1 MLADSSQP
9 SSFHHVTVLQRELVE
24 GLLPDRGGWFL
35 DATLGGGG
43 HSELLLSEWPNTQVI
58 GLDRDPAAIAA
69 SQTRLQ
75 LYSDRVQ
82 FQHVNFANYQP
93 GDRRFQGIMAD
104 LGVSSPQLDEAER
117 GFSFRQDAPLDM
129 RMDPTAELTAAAIV
143 NEWDETDLA
152 NLIYQYGEERLSR
165 RIARRIVEQRPFER
179 TLELSEAI
187 AGAVPRSYRY
197 GRIHP
202 ATRTFQALRIA
213 VNGELDALQTFLD
226 RAPDWLAPG
235 GRIALISFHSLEDR
249 IIKHALRG
257 DDRLTVITRK
267 PLLPSEA
274 EIESNPR
281 SRSAKLRI
289 AERVLPES

>member
-257 DDRLTVITRK
+257 DDRLTVITRDRK
-267 PLLPSEA
+267 S
-274 EIESNPR
+274 
-281 SRSAKLRI
+281 
-289 AERVLPES
+289 VV